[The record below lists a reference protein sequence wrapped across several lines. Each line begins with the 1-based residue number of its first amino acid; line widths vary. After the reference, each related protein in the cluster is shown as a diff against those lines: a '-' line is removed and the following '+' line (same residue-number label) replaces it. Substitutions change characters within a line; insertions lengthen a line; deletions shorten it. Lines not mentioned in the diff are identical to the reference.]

1 MEYLERTL
9 RIRVKYTEWR
19 KKDSLPH
26 ALGDRYSFKV
36 AWLDDLEV
44 LFMSVNDK
52 LSSISD
58 VKKHIKIVKSVA
70 NVKIVLVL
78 KNILAR
84 QRQYLIEEGIAFIV
98 QDKQIYLPFLGIVL
112 QEKFDK
118 PDLKVTKL
126 MPSAQ
131 MLLLYYIYRKEEA
144 LYMNDVVKA
153 LGYSAMTISRA
164 AKQLEEINL
173 FTTTKEGVLKIL
185 IARKK
190 GKDLFVQAKPYLT
203 SPVIKEIFVSREK
216 LAADMVI
223 GGLSAL
229 SYESKLNPPTVATYA
244 TAKGNTLL
252 NDSTSELIDANKQ
265 IHLEIWSYDPA
276 ILAKHK
282 IVDLLSLQLSLE
294 NDRDERVQN
303 ELAQVVEAFWKAYY
317 G

>member
-9 RIRVKYTEWR
+9 RIRVKYIEWR

-26 ALGDRYSFKV
+26 ALRDRYSFKV

-229 SYESKLNPPTVATYA
+229 SYESC
-244 TAKGNTLL
+244 LL
-252 NDSTSELIDANKQ
+252 YTSRC
-265 IHLEIWSYDPA
+265 
-276 ILAKHK
+276 
-282 IVDLLSLQLSLE
+282 V
-294 NDRDERVQN
+294 
-303 ELAQVVEAFWKAYY
+303 
-317 G
+317 